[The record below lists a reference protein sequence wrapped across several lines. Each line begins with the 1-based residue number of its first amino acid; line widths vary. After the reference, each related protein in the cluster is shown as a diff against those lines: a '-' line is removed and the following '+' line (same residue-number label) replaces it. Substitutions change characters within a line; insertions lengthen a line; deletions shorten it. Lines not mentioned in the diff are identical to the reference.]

1 MHLDEGALQ
10 ALLDG
15 ELDAAAVVAVRQHL
29 DACGDCRTRFEELRQ
44 DEELLR
50 RVLPAL
56 DQPRNAISAGQLIS
70 RARAERRLH
79 RLRWAAVI
87 AFLVI
92 GAGAL
97 YAVPGSPLRRWIDQL
112 AGRRAAVEAPA
123 GVALPPGA
131 RFHITFA
138 ATPASAGRVTI
149 RLTDDSIID
158 ARSLNAPARF
168 VAEIDGLRIEPLGP
182 GTEFAI
188 GIPRAAPWVDVVAG
202 GRRILLKDAARIV
215 TDAAPD
221 SLGRYVL
228 TLPHP

>member
-10 ALLDG
+10 ALIDG
-15 ELDAAAVVAVRQHL
+15 ELDAAAVTAVRQHL

-56 DQPRNAISAGQLIS
+56 DQPRNAISAGQLMS
-70 RARAERRLH
+70 RARTERRLY

-97 YAVPGSPLRRWIDQL
+97 YAVPGSPLRRWIDRL

>member
-15 ELDAAAVVAVRQHL
+15 ELDAAAVAAVRQHL
-29 DACGDCRTRFEELRQ
+29 DACGDCRVRFEELRQ

-50 RVLPAL
+50 RVLPTL
-56 DQPRNAISAGQLIS
+56 DQPHNPISATQVVA

-87 AFLVI
+87 AFLII

-97 YAVPGSPLRRWIDQL
+97 YAVPGSPLRRWIDRL
-112 AGRRAAVEAPA
+112 VGPRAAVQAPA
-123 GVALPPGA
+123 GVALPPGV
-131 RFHITFA
+131 RFHIVFA

-149 RLTDDSIID
+149 RLTDDTIID
-158 ARSLNAPARF
+158 ARTLNAHARF

-182 GTEFAI
+182 ETEFVI

-202 GRRILLKDAARIV
+202 GRRIFLKDAARIV

-221 SLGRYVL
+221 SLGRYIL
-228 TLPHP
+228 TLPRR